1 VRGASTLNVTAGNP
15 VGVRL
20 LTGDEIQF
28 GTAAVRIVI
37 DAEGRAPEAGRP
49 NQSDILKG

>member
-37 DAEGRAPEAGRP
+37 DAEEAIPGRGRNSVP
-49 NQSDILKG
+49 IQT